1 MAEVNG
7 REVDL
12 PKDGRSY
19 RIWGVVEDL
28 VLDRYEQIQDERM
41 RDSYYLLRE
50 WLEPLRESGRILDAE
65 FDYFVEQY
73 EYYRDGFW
81 PRIEKKHG
89 IRRPETKPPTVVI
102 ENGEEHTEAW
112 IPKAWE
118 RARGF
123 LFVEKSGMAADLSPL
138 SHHGWLIVAAQGES
152 TRTFREAV
160 ANDDTDRPVLVVT
173 DADFYGG
180 GITESLQGHSDRTEH
195 LNLAQH
201 LEHRVRGIG
210 LTQDDADALDL
221 PRERDPT
228 QSPDKWRTELN
239 ALTVLK
245 ERESIETPL
254 LSYVVAKM
262 LHLEIPITPKP
273 VPDPRGRVRAALVS
287 ALQDAL
293 SEQIDEAVEA
303 VLEGRDM
310 EEDLDT
316 VGEGPL
322 MNLRVNAGEA
332 DAVGSEDLKE
342 ELVAVAEEHHSRQ
355 FWWRQ
360 SKYQEDVKE
369 EVGADQVD
377 HLTSLLGA

>member
-1 MAEVNG
+1 M
-7 REVDL
+7 
-12 PKDGRSY
+12 
-19 RIWGVVEDL
+19 W
-28 VLDRYEQIQDERM
+28 
-41 RDSYYLLRE
+41 
-50 WLEPLRESGRILDAE
+50 W
-65 FDYFVEQY
+65 
-73 EYYRDGFW
+73 
-81 PRIEKKHG
+81 
-89 IRRPETKPPTVVI
+89 RRCC
-102 ENGEEHTEAW
+102 
-112 IPKAWE
+112 
-118 RARGF
+118 
-123 LFVEKSGMAADLSPL
+123 
-138 SHHGWLIVAAQGES
+138 
-152 TRTFREAV
+152 
-160 ANDDTDRPVLVVT
+160 
-173 DADFYGG
+173 
-180 GITESLQGHSDRTEH
+180 
-195 LNLAQH
+195 
-201 LEHRVRGIG
+201 
-210 LTQDDADALDL
+210 
-221 PRERDPT
+221 
-228 QSPDKWRTELN
+228 
-239 ALTVLK
+239 
-245 ERESIETPL
+245 
-254 LSYVVAKM
+254 
-262 LHLEIPITPKP
+262 TPKS